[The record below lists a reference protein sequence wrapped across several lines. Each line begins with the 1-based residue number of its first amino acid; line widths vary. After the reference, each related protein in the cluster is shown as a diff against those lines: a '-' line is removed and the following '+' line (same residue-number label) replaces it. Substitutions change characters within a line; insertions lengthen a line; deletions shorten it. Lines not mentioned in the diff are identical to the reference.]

1 MHFSLRICNKARHL
15 PLLIH
20 IVYHFH
26 IVERLLSSEVKGYF
40 SLVLHAHL
48 PYIRYPEN
56 EQHLEER
63 WLYEAIT
70 ETYVPLLQLF
80 ENLLNDR
87 VDFRI
92 TLSLTPS
99 LLEMFNDDLLM
110 ARYQGYLDS
119 LIELA
124 EKEISRTQ
132 KDSRFGP
139 VAEMYRDRFVRVR
152 HVFEDVYGK
161 DLTAAFRALLSSG
174 KIEII
179 TSAATHPFL
188 PAIMPVR
195 AAARAQIMLGSEY
208 FSKTFGKKPGG
219 MWLPECGF
227 MPEIDPLLKEAG
239 VKFFFLESHSL
250 LSAHPRCRH
259 SIYAPVKTPSGA
271 IAFSRD
277 VDSSKH
283 VWSSMEGYPGDG
295 DYRDFFR
302 DIGFDLDLDCIKEHL
317 PGGIRTFT
325 GMKYYRITD
334 KSDRKKPYIRRKA
347 LEKARLHAEHFA
359 ASKNDQI
366 LFLNKKLGIKPII
379 TAAYDAELF
388 GHWWFEGPEWLNFF
402 LRKGAEKQSAFRLVT
417 PSEYIFTAKETE
429 TAMPSMSSWGDKGY
443 SSTWVDPSNEWIYKH
458 LTRASKMMTQMSHA
472 NRYARGLLKRA
483 LNQAARE
490 LLLAQSSDW
499 AFMMKTGNAAEFAKN
514 KFTEHMK
521 NFLDLQAEIDSGH
534 INRKNLSVLESKNN
548 IFRDID
554 YRIYDG

>member
-1 MHFSLRICNKARHL
+1 M
-15 PLLIH
+15 
-20 IVYHFH
+20 YHFH
-26 IVERLLSSEVKGYF
+26 IVERLLASEVKGYF

-56 EQHLEER
+56 EHHLEER
-63 WLYEAIT
+63 WFYEAIT
-70 ETYVPLLQLF
+70 ETYIPLLQLF

-110 ARYQGYLDS
+110 ARYQRYLDS
-119 LIELA
+119 LIELS
-124 EKEISRTQ
+124 EKEISRTR

-139 VAEMYRDRFVRVR
+139 VAEMYRDRFVRIR

-208 FSKTFGKKPGG
+208 YSKTFGKKPGG

-250 LSAHPRCRH
+250 LSSDPPCRH

-277 VDSSKH
+277 VDSSKQ
-283 VWSSMEGYPGDG
+283 VWSSMEGYPGDC

-334 KSDRKKPYIRRKA
+334 RSDRKKPYIRRKA

-443 SSTWVDPSNEWIYKH
+443 SSTWVDPSNEWIHKH
-458 LTRASKMMTQMSHA
+458 LTNASKMMTQMSRA
-472 NRYARGLLKRA
+472 NGYARGLLKRA

-521 NFLDLQAEIDSGH
+521 NFLDLQREIDSGH
-534 INRKNLSVLESKNN
+534 INRKNLSALESKNN

-554 YRIYDG
+554 YRIYNG